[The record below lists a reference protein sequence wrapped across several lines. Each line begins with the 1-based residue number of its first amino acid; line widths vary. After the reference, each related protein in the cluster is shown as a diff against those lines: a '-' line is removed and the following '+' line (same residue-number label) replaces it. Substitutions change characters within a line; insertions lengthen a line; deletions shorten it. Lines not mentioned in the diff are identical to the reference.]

1 MTDNNNIQA
10 VNNAESS
17 LDESKNT
24 LDACPHC
31 GAATGSFSVA
41 EIAAQAAASAAAA
54 ATAAAASAA
63 LTQSGSSPK
72 VADDP
77 RLAAL
82 ASSSGT
88 VPTKSEA
95 DTTLTKWEQDTYRD
109 ILSNVN
115 NTLRF
120 QIQLAVPI
128 LAGCVTALNMVPP
141 QEHQEFLNNYDRWV
155 FCPVL
160 LSMAVSYYGLE
171 LHWGMQKGRPTDDHE
186 SLTRLVRKKYAL
198 VHSAI
203 LLQALGLLLLFIFV
217 LLEYK

>member
-1 MTDNNNIQA
+1 MADNDRIQGA
-10 VNNAESS
+10 PEIDSS
-17 LDESKNT
+17 DDKSILDS
-24 LDACPHC
+24 CPHC

-41 EIAAQAAASAAAA
+41 DIAAQAATVAAAAA
-54 ATAAAASAA
+54 ATVA
-63 LTQSGSSPK
+63 LSQSGSSGKP
-72 VADDP
+72 ADDTSL
-77 RLAAL
+77 RL
-82 ASSSGT
+82 ASSSGS
-88 VPTKSEA
+88 VPTKTEPEA
-95 DTTLTKWEQDTYRD
+95 GLTKWEQDTYRD
-109 ILSNVN
+109 IISNVN

-120 QIQLAVPI
+120 QIQMAVPI

-171 LHWGMQKGRPTDDHE
+171 LHWGVQRGKPTDDHE
-186 SLTRLVRKKYAL
+186 VLGKLVKKKYRM

-203 LLQALGLLLLFIFV
+203 ILQALGLLLLFIFV